1 MENRGRGRLRG
12 VAVLAALAA
21 VAVTAA
27 VGTGSAAA
35 RQTKAAADN
44 PFAHYGNITLN
55 VWSADNQDPGPEPV
69 IKALAASFSKKY
81 PNVKIN
87 LKFYSFTNYIKII
100 KLSLNSGNAPD
111 VAEGNQGFQIDSALV
126 KAKLIKPLDS
136 FATKYGWGKEFS
148 AGTAQQFR
156 WTPDGKTYGKGPLWG
171 VAQFGQSTGVFFNK
185 ALLKKYGGDPGNM
198 PKTFADFS
206 KLLATLKAKAP
217 SDMPIINLG
226 NKDGYESL
234 HAFGMVQ
241 GAYTTG
247 QFMRNWIFH
256 VPGSTYESPA
266 NLKALTTFQQWFK
279 AGYFGSDYNAL
290 GENDASASFA
300 KGKGVF
306 YLGGNWQAAVIESG
320 LKANAGF
327 MDMPPGASGKY
338 VAIGA
343 TSLPWHISAKSKYPD
358 VGAAFIN
365 WLIAAPG
372 SAQKMYAQN
381 QIPAVSTAPAAQG
394 NAYLSSIATGWQQLV
409 KSGGLTLFPDWAS
422 TNMFT
427 LMGTEF
433 QKMMAGRQSSADT
446 AKVIQNEWTSFD
458 KTLK

>member
-35 RQTKAAADN
+35 GQTKAAADN

-136 FATKYGWGKEFS
+136 YATKYGWNKEFS

-171 VAQFGQSTGVFFNK
+171 VAQFGQSTGVFYNK
-185 ALLKKYGGDPGNM
+185 ALLKKYGGDP
-198 PKTFADFS
+198 
-206 KLLATLKAKAP
+206 
-217 SDMPIINLG
+217 
-226 NKDGYESL
+226 EQ
-234 HAFGMVQ
+234 HAEDVRRLQQAARHAEGQ
-241 GAYTTG
+241 GALEHADH
-247 QFMRNWIFH
+247 QPR
-256 VPGSTYESPA
+256 
-266 NLKALTTFQQWFK
+266 QQ
-279 AGYFGSDYNAL
+279 GRL
-290 GENDASASFA
+290 R
-300 KGKGVF
+300 V
-306 YLGGNWQAAVIESG
+306 AARVRHG
-320 LKANAGF
+320 
-327 MDMPPGASGKY
+327 
-338 VAIGA
+338 
-343 TSLPWHISAKSKYPD
+343 
-358 VGAAFIN
+358 
-365 WLIAAPG
+365 
-372 SAQKMYAQN
+372 
-381 QIPAVSTAPAAQG
+381 
-394 NAYLSSIATGWQQLV
+394 
-409 KSGGLTLFPDWAS
+409 
-422 TNMFT
+422 
-427 LMGTEF
+427 
-433 QKMMAGRQSSADT
+433 AGRVHHGPVHAQLDLPRPGQH
-446 AKVIQNEWTSFD
+446 V
-458 KTLK
+458 